1 MADRLDLAEDNLQ
14 QYLRQQQLG
23 QARVRKIAD
32 LPGAIDYRQQQI
44 ADVLNIESGPPLARQ
59 AAAQVI
65 GKNTD
70 DMIDYYNFL
79 QFEQDPNNLLERR
92 AIDEAVY
99 TGRVPFGYE
108 DSDYLYQQGRYG
120 IIGNALQPEVAEQA
134 GVPRDILVAGN
145 AATSSQVPI
154 HEGIHPIITLPKKEE
169 ENAIRA
175 LDYFRMQRYGN
186 AGQAQEILSEAG
198 FDVTTPEGL
207 GRARVLALKGA
218 MSMTDDQFQDLSDV
232 DKAELQ
238 ESFDAYKKAP
248 GLISSALGSLTG
260 EEPQPEFDNILVTP
274 ENAAEMSEED
284 FNTLLKAAPAFTFE
298 KAFSRSIDI
307 TGPRMIGEGDSA
319 VRAYENGG
327 GVGYFERQE
336 AEYGVEPSQ
345 FEQDVTQQPGREYFD
360 ILPRSRPESV
370 QHPVYGEME
379 EPSEFD
385 PAGGIMGMAGRALS
399 TFDRKLSGLPVSDEQ
414 LAGAAMDIV
423 PTSAGIA
430 SAAFGPAL
438 SPGMLGMFITK
449 HGSPFDFNVF
459 RRPTKEDVGLTST
472 RANLGPAIYS
482 GEEPVA
488 TAFAQKFARR
498 KAAGEEDESYDVATL
513 FGDPEDQVARPQM
526 YDLSNPDAEEGLS
539 LVLQD
544 ASARANTHVPDLAGQ
559 RSFYFFDDG
568 SALIHNYD
576 PNPGTPRILPL
587 DKGEAFVYTAKVS
600 AEKDQYLDWSAPF
613 FKQSEFVRNTLR
625 PFLKKYGIDDRST
638 GQQMWNTIAE
648 ANNGDAMTANAIL
661 EQAGIKGNK
670 VVQSGNEILATFN
683 PDDMSIVDK
692 QELGKVLGYA
702 DGGVVSLKD
711 KAVNMNRGPRSNGIM
726 QYVPYIT
733 GATNGY

>member
-44 ADVLNIESGPPLARQ
+44 ADVLNTESGPPLARE

-108 DSDYLYQQGRYG
+108 DSDYLFQRGRYG

-145 AATSSQVPI
+145 AAASSQVPI

-175 LDYFRMQRYGN
+175 LDYFRMQRYGT
-186 AGQAQEILSEAG
+186 AEQAQKILSEAG

-238 ESFDAYKKAP
+238 ESFDAYKQAP

-319 VRAYENGG
+319 VRAYQNGG
-327 GVGYFERQE
+327 P
-336 AEYGVEPSQ
+336 VEPK
-345 FEQDVTQQPGREYFD
+345 QDDMFPDALKEGIGTLVEYAPKVAKVAGRGIGDLVRSEPVSPPEFAV
-360 ILPRSRPESV
+360 SRPTELTEFQMDTETLLPEELDMISDSV
-370 QHPVYGEME
+370 IGKLFSDDVVQRLEDPE
-379 EPSEFD
+379 ERAGLFLYADKPGVTDAPPKSSLLRDTVRRSLEEQKNAFD
-385 PAGGIMGMAGRALS
+385 KMRYEGKAGLREEVPLLS
-399 TFDRKLSGLPVSDEQ
+399 R
-414 LAGAAMDIV
+414 
-423 PTSAGIA
+423 SAV
-430 SAAFGPAL
+430 
-438 SPGMLGMFITK
+438 MQNV
-449 HGSPFDFNVF
+449 FNVL
-459 RRPTKEDVGLTST
+459 REQI
-472 RANLGPAIYS
+472 GPEAMS
-482 GEEPVA
+482 
-488 TAFAQKFARR
+488 
-498 KAAGEEDESYDVATL
+498 
-513 FGDPEDQVARPQM
+513 
-526 YDLSNPDAEEGLS
+526 
-539 LVLQD
+539 
-544 ASARANTHVPDLAGQ
+544 
-559 RSFYFFDDG
+559 
-568 SALIHNYD
+568 
-576 PNPGTPRILPL
+576 RI
-587 DKGEAFVYTAKVS
+587 G
-600 AEKDQYLDWSAPF
+600 
-613 FKQSEFVRNTLR
+613 
-625 PFLKKYGIDDRST
+625 DDRLLNIVEQSVRQST
-638 GQQMWNTIAE
+638 V
-648 ANNGDAMTANAIL
+648 
-661 EQAGIKGNK
+661 KG
-670 VVQSGNEILATFN
+670 
-683 PDDMSIVDK
+683 M
-692 QELGKVLGYA
+692 A

-726 QYVPYIT
+726 QYVPYMT